1 MAVITNGDAWDT
13 RSFANQM
20 NTNPDLQRVEKE
32 GSRKASNYAEF
43 CKDVYL
49 SLFKYAPKARDPETA
64 PASEQWMDTI
74 YSEIVQLPEWRN
86 LKERTRVD
94 ENASAAAATKFC
106 EDFMDAIPKDPDKPE
121 KSSSSEQLD
130 LSKVRRIAREAC
142 KEAADEADKTIER
155 LGAFGFGGGDGRPQ
169 YASPTEKT
177 EVAKRLVNNRKL
189 QQIAELAGRMRRIAA
204 EKQKQ
209 KTKHGVDEL
218 CDISIGDDLSRLIP
232 AEISKLAH
240 PLLKMD
246 FRKKFLEKQ
255 LMQYQLRGREKLCKG
270 TIVCCID
277 ESGSMEGSPDIWAKS
292 VALALLM
299 IAQKQKRKFALVHF
313 NSHVTRTDKFEGK
326 ANATDVIDAVAYF
339 SNGGTDFMRPL
350 NAARDIIKENNN
362 YKDADVCLITDG
374 CCDVDNE
381 WLAGFI
387 KDKKELQFNVISII
401 IGCEAP
407 VCEQFSNKVITLDSI
422 NDDSAATHEMFSI

>member
-1 MAVITNGDAWDT
+1 MAVIINSDSWDR
-13 RSFANQM
+13 RSFINQM
-20 NTNPDLQRVEKE
+20 NINPDLQRVEKE

-43 CKDVYL
+43 VKDVFY
-49 SLFKYAPKARDPETA
+49 SAYKFTPTSRDPNTA
-64 PASEQWMDTI
+64 PQSEQWMDQVLNEVT
-74 YSEIVQLPEWRN
+74 QLQEWKN
-86 LKERTRVD
+86 LRSRTKVD
-94 ENASAAAATKFC
+94 EDASAVAAATFC
-106 EDFMDAIPKDPDKPE
+106 EKFLDAIPKDPDKPE
-121 KSSSSEQLD
+121 QGQAGQFD
-130 LSKVRRIAREAC
+130 MSKVRRTAREAC
-142 KEAADEADKTIER
+142 KEAADEADKTTER
-155 LGAFGFGGGDGRPQ
+155 LGAFGFGNSDGRPQ